1 MCINVR
7 EEQGDNKWGRIRE
20 LMRVKESKKKR
31 EGVLINSYQNM
42 EKDQI
47 TNIWNDGRDNNLE
60 FLGKGHSYFVP

>member
-1 MCINVR
+1 
-7 EEQGDNKWGRIRE
+7 
-20 LMRVKESKKKR
+20 MRVKESKKKR

>member
-1 MCINVR
+1 
-7 EEQGDNKWGRIRE
+7 
-20 LMRVKESKKKR
+20 MRVKESKKKR

-47 TNIWNDGRDNNLE
+47 TNIWNDGMNNNLE

>member
-1 MCINVR
+1 MQEWYEENIKFEMCINVR

-42 EKDQI
+42 
-47 TNIWNDGRDNNLE
+47 
-60 FLGKGHSYFVP
+60 